1 MKTPANP
8 TVLLATP
15 GLTPSQRK
23 RSFGDV
29 VYVPRSRQ
37 AGEALP
43 AQTSVWKQPDY
54 TPPPEPH
61 VRPGAND
68 HMRYRSKGY
77 LT

>member
-1 MKTPANP
+1 MKTPVNP
-8 TVLLATP
+8 TILLPTP

-29 VYVPRSRQ
+29 VYTPRTRQ
-37 AGEALP
+37 AGEAMP
-43 AQTSVWKQPDY
+43 PTISIWEQPRY
-54 TPPPEPH
+54 TPPPDPH

-77 LT
+77 RT